1 MFNNPYI
8 NAFNPQVS
16 IDKIDKQI
24 SDLERLKSQM
34 QQPPSFTQN
43 FQIAPNRESMR
54 YVNSI
59 EEVQKD
65 TFYGETP
72 YFSKDMSVLWVKTAP
87 NSIKAYELREI
98 INKDEKDLKIEFLM
112 AQIEDLKKGMVE
124 NAKSDN
130 VNVDESVKNEE
141 SSNASNGGKSKSKS
155 K

>member
-8 NAFNPQVS
+8 NTFNPQVS

-34 QQPPSFTQN
+34 QQPPSLTQN

-87 NSIKAYELREI
+87 NSIKSYELREI